1 MLPIRSLD
9 LVDSNITQTLTGWT
23 YFLHFP
29 VTGRVARAFSGV
41 FYIGSNNDNGVIEG
55 FQVDVINAACAQAGK
70 DCKIV
75 IGDDYL
81 AFDPTLNYGL
91 GKSSLSL
98 LFPLLL
104 FVFL

>member
-1 MLPIRSLD
+1 MFFHYS
-9 LVDSNITQTLTGWT
+9 
-23 YFLHFP
+23 
-29 VTGRVARAFSGV
+29 
-41 FYIGSNNDNGVIEG
+41 NDNGVIEG

-98 LFPLLL
+98 LFPLFL
-104 FVFL
+104 FVFLKFLLISVTF

>member
-41 FYIGSNNDNGVIEG
+41 FYIGS
-55 FQVDVINAACAQAGK
+55 INERMRPSVPEC
-70 DCKIV
+70 
-75 IGDDYL
+75 
-81 AFDPTLNYGL
+81 P
-91 GKSSLSL
+91 
-98 LFPLLL
+98 PPPPPRE
-104 FVFL
+104 